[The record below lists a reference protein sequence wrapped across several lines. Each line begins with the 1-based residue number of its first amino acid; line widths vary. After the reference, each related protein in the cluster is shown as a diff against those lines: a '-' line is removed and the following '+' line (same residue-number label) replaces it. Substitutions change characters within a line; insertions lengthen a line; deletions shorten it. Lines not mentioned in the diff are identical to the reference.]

1 MGEDSALVAD
11 ARKRA
16 AIRKTL
22 VEWGIEGNLGDV
34 HGWRCQYPDIYG
46 QCDCV
51 DRLIVDLMAALTVVL
66 P

>member
-1 MGEDSALVAD
+1 MAEGWP
-11 ARKRA
+11 RT
-16 AIRKTL
+16 AIRKAL
-22 VEWGIEGNLGDV
+22 SEWGIEGNLGDV

-51 DRLIVDLMAALTVVL
+51 DRLIADLMAALTVVL